1 MLRLE
6 VFDEKG
12 QHNKELSVDDLLS
25 MANKKKGAER
35 IQYLERAAF
44 LGCKDLEIYN
54 EIIR

>member
-6 VFDEKG
+6 IFDEKG

-25 MANKKKGAER
+25 IANKKKGAER

-44 LGCKDLEIYN
+44 
-54 EIIR
+54 